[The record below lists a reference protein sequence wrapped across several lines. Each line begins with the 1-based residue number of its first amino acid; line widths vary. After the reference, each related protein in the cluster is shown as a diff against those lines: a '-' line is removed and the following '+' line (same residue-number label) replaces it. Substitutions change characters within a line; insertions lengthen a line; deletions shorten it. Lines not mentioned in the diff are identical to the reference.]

1 MVQQT
6 ILNLMMSN
14 LEARDPRLVGQI
26 RTMMTNGTDPKAV
39 AKQMMGN
46 MTPEQTSNV
55 LSMAKQYGVPDEV
68 LSQLQNNK

>member
-1 MVQQT
+1 MQQT

-26 RTMMTNGTDPKAV
+26 RTMMTNGTDPKSV

-68 LSQLQNNK
+68 LSQLQNN